1 VINLNLNGKEK
12 NIQKI
17 RKQLAENKAS
27 LSESEITNLTE
38 EIAKHKA
45 LANLY
50 DKKQLPLKILAN
62 SWFGSYGAPYIFNW
76 VTQIQL
82 KKQLVEVDSIYV

>member
-1 VINLNLNGKEK
+1 
-12 NIQKI
+12 
-17 RKQLAENKAS
+17 
-27 LSESEITNLTE
+27 
-38 EIAKHKA
+38 

-82 KKQLVEVDSIYV
+82 KTTCRGRQYLRLMVRHFTENMVLGRWLVIPMVLTFVSR

>member
-45 LANLY
+45 LLIYMIRNNY
-50 DKKQLPLKILAN
+50 HLK
-62 SWFGSYGAPYIFNW
+62 F
-76 VTQIQL
+76 
-82 KKQLVEVDSIYV
+82 